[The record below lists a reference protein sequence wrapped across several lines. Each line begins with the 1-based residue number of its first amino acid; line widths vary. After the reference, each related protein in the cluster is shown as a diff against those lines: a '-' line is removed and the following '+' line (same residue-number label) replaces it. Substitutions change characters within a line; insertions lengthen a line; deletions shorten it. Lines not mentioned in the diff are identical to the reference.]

1 MRAQIGTVLLC
12 LATTVYAAPN
22 ADSILTEA
30 RDRDDGASYT
40 TNVTL
45 KLYSSDGD
53 LRERHLYMLQ
63 KDMEDKEERAV
74 MHFHSPADVRGVS
87 FLIANYDEAT
97 AKLDDQ
103 WMYLPAFR
111 KTRRLGSNDKQ
122 GSFMGSTFNYSD
134 LDKIR
139 VNDYHSQLVG
149 DENVLGRDTW
159 VIEREPVSQDV
170 INKTGYHK
178 TRLWVDKERDIVM
191 QQHYYNAKGIV
202 FKEQQSTHVE
212 EIQGVWTIMKS
223 EMRNLENG
231 KRSEMIFKNV
241 EYNVGLDDKLV
252 NKQTLKRGI
261 NLAKVPSLK

>member
-1 MRAQIGTVLLC
+1 MRKLIGTALLS
-12 LATTVYAAPN
+12 LVTTIQAAPN
-22 ADSILTEA
+22 ADSILA
-30 RDRDDGASYT
+30 DVRDRDDGASYT

-63 KDMEDKEERAV
+63 KDMKDKEERAV
-74 MHFHSPADVRGVS
+74 MYFHSPADVRGVS
-87 FLIANYDEAT
+87 FLIANYDEQT

-134 LDKIR
+134 LDKVR
-139 VNDYHSQLVG
+139 VNDYRSQLLG
-149 DENVLGRDTW
+149 EENVLGRDTW

-178 TRLWVDKERDIVM
+178 TRVWVDKERDIVM
-191 QQHYYNAKGIV
+191 QQYYYNAKGIV
-202 FKEQQSTHVE
+202 FKEQQSTEVE
-212 EIQGVWTIMKS
+212 EVQGVWTIMKS
-223 EMRNLENG
+223 EMRNLESG
-231 KRSEMIFKNV
+231 KRSEMIFKDI
-241 EYNVGLDDKLV
+241 EYNVNLDDKIV
-252 NKQTLKRGI
+252 SKRTLKRGV